1 MRGVFDDYRE
11 QQQQPAQSQDTELTL
26 SATTLLMLFFGLV
39 LLCGLCFGL
48 GYATGHRGAQEAS
61 VIIPAAS
68 ADSLSSSNRSHSK
81 PDADGQSNVA
91 PAEPVADADSSST
104 IAADATPQSNSVATN
119 SVAASSLAT
128 TPAAAGAAQQV
139 KPALGAG
146 VNPIQAAQPAA
157 FSVGPALA
165 GAGNL
170 MVQIAAIS
178 EQEDADVL
186 VGALRR
192 RGYAVVEHREP
203 IDGLI
208 HVRIGPFKT
217 LQEAETWRQKLLN
230 DGYNAI
236 VQP

>member
-1 MRGVFDDYRE
+1 MRGAFDDYRDLN
-11 QQQQPAQSQDTELTL
+11 QPTQRQDTELTL
-26 SATTLLMLFFGLV
+26 SATMLLMLFFGLV
-39 LLCGLCFGL
+39 LLCGVCFGL
-48 GYATGHRGAQEAS
+48 GYATGHRGTQEAS
-61 VIIPAAS
+61 VLAPSVS
-68 ADSLSSSNRSHSK
+68 ADLAVTSSGHSK
-81 PDADGQSNVA
+81 PGAEVQSSA
-91 PAEPVADADSSST
+91 PAEPPSDPADKDPSEATDP
-104 IAADATPQSNSVATN
+104 TPQNTSA
-119 SVAASSLAT
+119 AGAPASSLAT
-128 TPAAAGAAQQV
+128 QIV

-146 VNPIQAAQPAA
+146 VNPIQAAQPAT
-157 FSVGPALA
+157 SPVGPALA

-170 MVQIAAIS
+170 MVQIASIS

-208 HVRIGPFKT
+208 HVRVGPFKT
-217 LQEAETWRQKLLN
+217 LQEAETWRQRLLN